1 MRKWRS
7 TRSQKI
13 GRRVARKAD
22 DPLKVLGEQV
32 RKIRARRG
40 MSRKSLSKD
49 SGVSERYLAQIE
61 SGKGNISILVLRQL
75 AQALDVPLDTLFLE
89 GPEPPVEFVHTVEFL
104 RRLSLPELKTARY
117 LLLEHFG
124 GIDAAAR
131 HRRIALIGLRGAG
144 KSTLGALLAE
154 RLEMP
159 FIELDRLIETATGLS
174 LNVIFDLYG
183 QSGFRRFEEQYLN
196 QVLDEQPRFVLAS
209 AGGIVSE
216 PASFERLLSSCF
228 TVWVRTSPEEHM
240 RRIMGQ
246 GDMRLIDENQ
256 NALEDL
262 KRTLAEREA
271 LYSNADLQIDTTG
284 RTVEQSLE
292 ELLSALREAPVR
304 TAAQAAPLVSAEEP
318 RFQT

>member
-1 MRKWRS
+1 MRKSRAP
-7 TRSQKI
+7 RSQKV
-13 GRRVARKAD
+13 GRRVPRKTD

-32 RKIRARRG
+32 RRIRARRG

-61 SGKGNISILVLRQL
+61 GGKGNISILVLRQL
-75 AQALDVPLDTLFLE
+75 AHALDVPLDNLFME
-89 GPEPPVEFVHTVEFL
+89 GPDPPVEFVHTVEFL
-104 RRLSLPELKTARY
+104 RRLSLDDLKTARY

-159 FIELDRLIETATGLS
+159 FIELDRLIETASGLS

-183 QSGFRRFEEQYLN
+183 QTGFRRFEEQYLN

-216 PASFERLLSSCF
+216 PASFERLLTSCF
-228 TVWVRTSPEEHM
+228 TVWIRTSPEEHM
-240 RRIMGQ
+240 RRIVDQ
-246 GDMRLIDENQ
+246 GDMRLLDENQ
-256 NALEDL
+256 NALDDL
-262 KRTLAEREA
+262 KRTLDEREA
-271 LYSNADLQIDTTG
+271 LYSNADVQIDTTG
-284 RTVEQSLE
+284 RTVEESLE
-292 ELLSALREAPVR
+292 ELLRILREAPVR
-304 TAAQAAPLVSAEEP
+304 NAAPVSSVPADEP
-318 RFQT
+318 PVNK